1 MTTNISEVQ
10 HGQRPVAPGLSAL
23 AEQLVAE
30 RAQDVELT
38 GPGGLLTG
46 LTKQVLEKDK
56 YPAMVAMWE
65 RGWPEFVPFL
75 DFRACRRS
83 AR

>member
-65 RGWPEFVPFL
+65 RPAEHLDRVWP
-75 DFRACRRS
+75 DNGRTRNTK
-83 AR
+83 

>member
-30 RAQDVELT
+30 RARKTLS
-38 GPGGLLTG
+38 GPGR
-46 LTKQVLEKDK
+46 VD
-56 YPAMVAMWE
+56 
-65 RGWPEFVPFL
+65 
-75 DFRACRRS
+75 C
-83 AR
+83 